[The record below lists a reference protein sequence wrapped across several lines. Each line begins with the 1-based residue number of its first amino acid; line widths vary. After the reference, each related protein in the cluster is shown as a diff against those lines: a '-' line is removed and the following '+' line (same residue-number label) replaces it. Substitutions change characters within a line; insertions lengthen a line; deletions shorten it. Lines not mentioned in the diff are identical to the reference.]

1 MSTETQAQR
10 AWQVDTLST
19 KDTGDVRQLFQTVFA
34 QPMPQSLWHWKYGD
48 DRGVASGARWSD
60 GRLVAHFGGTRR
72 RLCVAGEGLTVVQIG
87 DVMVLP
93 QVRDVW
99 SRRAPFGSVAEHF
112 IKSHCVPEGGV
123 AFGFGFPNDRH
134 MRLGRLLNLY
144 DRLDDVTEISTSVAG
159 SALTTPSVSGGL
171 TTAAIDWGNASH
183 MAELDGLWSAMLGE
197 MDQLAVCERGASW
210 WRHRYAN
217 HPTHQHACL
226 FLIDRARHIAPSPQ
240 AAIVLRAHTDSG
252 TWELLDWLGPLALAA
267 EAWRACEQ
275 WVRERSAQRLI
286 AWVTSPVL
294 ARLGLSSRVQAQRVC
309 TLAITRHQGL
319 DHPLAARLQARVW
332 MTGGDTD
339 FR

>member
-1 MSTETQAQR
+1 MSTESQVQR
-10 AWQVDTLST
+10 AWQVATLSA
-19 KDTGDVRQLFQTVFA
+19 KDTDDARQLFQTVFA
-34 QPMPQSLWHWKYGD
+34 QPMSQNLWHWKYGD
-48 DRGVASGARWSD
+48 ARGVASGARWSD

-72 RLCVAGEGLTVVQIG
+72 RLCLAGECLTVVQIG

-112 IKSHCVPEGGV
+112 IKTHCVPDVGV

-134 MRLGRLLNLY
+134 MRLGGLLNLY

-159 SALTTPSVSGGL
+159 ASATGQGVPGGL
-171 TTAAIDWGNASH
+171 TTTAIDWGNASH
-183 MAELDGLWSAMLGE
+183 MAELDGLWSAMLRE
-197 MDQLAVCERGASW
+197 MGQLAVCERSASW

-226 FLIDRARHIAPSPQ
+226 FLIDRARHVAASPQ
-240 AAIVLRAHTDSG
+240 AAIVLRAHADSG

-267 EAWRACEQ
+267 EAWRASEQ
-275 WVRERSAQRLI
+275 WVRERSARRLT

-294 ARLGLSSRVQAQRVC
+294 ARLGLSTHVQTQRVC

-319 DHPLAARLQARVW
+319 DRPFAARLQAKVW